1 MKLRRATCASR
12 ASIAMKVLRFMR
24 LDDVELLQR
33 TQRKLCLGPRHYV
46 LVLGTM
52 PRHSALS
59 TVRRTTSLSQAS
71 ARVME
76 EQILEARL
84 GDVDILNRDAGVR
97 RGGDDGWNQRAAPV
111 CVQIDLAVGLCRAS
125 LGDARQRAERVDER
139 RGRG

>member
-1 MKLRRATCASR
+1 
-12 ASIAMKVLRFMR
+12 
-24 LDDVELLQR
+24 
-33 TQRKLCLGPRHYV
+33 
-46 LVLGTM
+46 
-52 PRHSALS
+52 
-59 TVRRTTSLSQAS
+59 
-71 ARVME
+71 ME

-139 RGRG
+139 RGRGVEMQSNEEPARKPDAIDLRTIEEIHV